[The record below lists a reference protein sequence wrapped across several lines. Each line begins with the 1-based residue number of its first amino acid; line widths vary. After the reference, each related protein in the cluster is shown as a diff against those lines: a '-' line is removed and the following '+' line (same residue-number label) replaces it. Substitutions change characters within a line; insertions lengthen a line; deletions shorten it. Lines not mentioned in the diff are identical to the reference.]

1 MKMELLSE
9 QAMRLELQKKL
20 TEQEEK
26 QKVEF

>member
-26 QKVEF
+26 QKVEV